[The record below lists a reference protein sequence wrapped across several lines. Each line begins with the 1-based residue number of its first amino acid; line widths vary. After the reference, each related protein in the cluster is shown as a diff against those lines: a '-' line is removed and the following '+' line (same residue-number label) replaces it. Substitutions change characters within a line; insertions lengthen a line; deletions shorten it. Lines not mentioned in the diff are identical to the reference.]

1 MAKKYVWKYNEQQVT
16 IEEYIKKINELTE
29 NAINNLR
36 EMEGDMYL
44 SDFRNLCTAQ
54 YKIDNLI
61 KALNEDD

>member
-44 SDFRNLCTAQ
+44 SDLRNLCTAQ
-54 YKIDNLI
+54 YKIDHLV